1 MKRMIRLTEKE
12 KMDCMSDIQVRQV
25 IRNACVY
32 AISGLMKKGS
42 CQFATKVD
50 GKWIIADWELIVK
63 ELDDILNR
71 KEESNN
77 DSSGFTG

>member
-1 MKRMIRLTEKE
+1 MIRLTEKE
-12 KMDCMSDIQVRQV
+12 KMDCMNDIQVRQV

-63 ELDDILNR
+63 GLDDILNLNR
-71 KEESNN
+71 KGEKNN

>member
-12 KMDCMSDIQVRQV
+12 KMDCMSDIQVIQV

-32 AISGLMKKGS
+32 AISELMKKGS

-63 ELDDILNR
+63 ELDDILNLNR
-71 KEESNN
+71 KEENNN
-77 DSSGFTG
+77 DKD

>member
-1 MKRMIRLTEKE
+1 MIRLTEKE
-12 KMDCMSDIQVRQV
+12 KMDCMSDIQV

-32 AISGLMKKGS
+32 AISELMKKGS

-63 ELDDILNR
+63 ELDDILNLNR
-71 KEESNN
+71 KEEKNN

>member
-12 KMDCMSDIQVRQV
+12 KMDCMSDIQV

-32 AISGLMKKGS
+32 AISELMKKGS

-50 GKWIIADWELIVK
+50 GKWIIADWSLVLEELNNLLVK
-63 ELDDILNR
+63 EEN
-71 KEESNN
+71 K
-77 DSSGFTG
+77 

>member
-1 MKRMIRLTEKE
+1 MIHLTKI
-12 KMDCMSDIQVRQV
+12 DMSDIQV

-32 AISGLMKKGS
+32 AISELMKKGS

-63 ELDDILNR
+63 ELDDILNLNGN
-71 KEESNN
+71 E
-77 DSSGFTG
+77 GGI